1 MSSLIRW
8 SPRPWLPDDFDK
20 IIEGFGRFDAAGFT
34 PVIDVYQTNEDVI
47 VEAPLPA
54 VNPED
59 VEVTIEHD
67 VLTIQGKSEQKSEV
81 DEKNY
86 YRKEIRRGSFYRSV
100 SLPAAVDGD
109 KAEATYEKGIL
120 NISIPKTPAAR
131 PKTVK
136 IKAGGK

>member
-1 MSSLIRW
+1 M
-8 SPRPWLPDDFDK
+8 PWLPDDLEKFID
-20 IIEGFGRFDAAGFT
+20 GFGRFDTSGFT
-34 PVIDVYQTNEDVI
+34 PPIDIYQTNEDVI

-59 VEVTIEHD
+59 VEVTVEHD

-86 YRKEIRRGSFYRSV
+86 YRREVKRGSFYRSV
-100 SLPAAVDGD
+100 NLPVAVDGD
-109 KAEATYEKGIL
+109 KAEAAYEGGVLKIK
-120 NISIPKTPAAR
+120 IPKTAAAR
-131 PKTVK
+131 PKTIK